1 MGHCFLAHDPARPC
15 PNCTD
20 ILAALLLKP
29 LNFMNLSGQPIR
41 DVMSFYKIEKK
52 KLFIIHDDLD
62 LEPGVMRIKY
72 DGGHGGHNGLRS
84 IFKSC
89 QGSAFLRIRIGIG
102 HPEYNN
108 VIDYVLSKPKVAEA
122 ETIHSALDSA
132 IDATDCMLKDGVEK
146 AMSMF
151 NQKV

>member
-1 MGHCFLAHDPARPC
+1 MGLQ
-15 PNCTD
+15 
-20 ILAALLLKP
+20 K
-29 LNFMNLSGQPIR
+29 LNI
-41 DVMSFYKIEKK
+41 
-52 KLFIIHDDLD
+52 
-62 LEPGVMRIKY
+62 

-108 VIDYVLSKPKVAEA
+108 VIDYVLSKPKQAEA
-122 ETIHSALDSA
+122 EIIHSALDYA
-132 IDATDCMLKDGVEK
+132 IDATDCILQDGVEK